1 MSDYATELARID
13 ADIATAEAGG
23 RRDVVTVTA
32 VASKRYQRA
41 CLTGDLAAL
50 RDVEPAIDAGLAE
63 YGPWPDL
70 CVVKASVA
78 ATLHRI
84 ADARAALALAP
95 GVAGVMPGR
104 AMLADLDREEGRYA
118 AALHAYEAALEAE
131 PAWDAF
137 ARLADLKFK
146 LGDAEA
152 ADALFAL
159 AVDELTAKQMRSY
172 AWVELQWGRTHLRRG
187 RLADAGEHYARA
199 RAACAGYWL
208 VDQHAAELLAARGEP
223 AAAAALYEQVAE
235 RVPRPDAA
243 QAVGDAYVALGD
255 PERAGAWHDQALAGY
270 LDSARRGEVHYLH
283 HLVGFYAD
291 VRPDGDAA
299 VRWAERDLAL
309 RPNAYTRAA
318 LAWALVRADR
328 IPEAVTAITAAL
340 ASGVRDPGL
349 YHRAAAV
356 QRAAGHAA
364 QAERLEERA
373 VMAPAA
379 H

>member
-1 MSDYATELARID
+1 VSGYATELARID

-23 RRDVVTVTA
+23 RRDVVTITA
-32 VASKRYQRA
+32 VASQRYQRA

-63 YGPWPDL
+63 HGPWPDL

-78 ATLHRI
+78 ATLHRVV
-84 ADARAALALAP
+84 DARAALAMAP
-95 GVAGVMPGR
+95 GVAAVMPGR
-104 AMLADLDREEGRYA
+104 AMLADLDREQGRYA
-118 AALHAYEAALEAE
+118 EALHGYEAALQAE
-131 PAWDAF
+131 PAWDVF

-152 ADALFAL
+152 ADTLFAL

-187 RLADAGEHYARA
+187 RLDDAGEHYARA

-208 VDQHAAELLAARGEP
+208 VDQHAAELLAARGEL

-243 QAVGDAYVALGD
+243 QAAGDAYVALGD
-255 PERAGAWHDQALAGY
+255 PRRAAPWHDRALAGY

-283 HLVGFYAD
+283 HLVEFYAD
-291 VRPDGDAA
+291 VRVDGDAA

-328 IPEAVTAITAAL
+328 MPEAVAAITAAL
-340 ASGVRDPGL
+340 ASGLRDPGL
-349 YHRAAAV
+349 DRRAAAV
-356 QRAAGHAA
+356 QRAAG
-364 QAERLEERA
+364 A